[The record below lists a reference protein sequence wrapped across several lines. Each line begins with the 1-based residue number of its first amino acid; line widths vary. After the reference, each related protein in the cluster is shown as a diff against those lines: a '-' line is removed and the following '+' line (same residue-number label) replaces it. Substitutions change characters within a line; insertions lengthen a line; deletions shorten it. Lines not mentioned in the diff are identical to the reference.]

1 MAIVLIPNQVV
12 SFNNVA
18 GCFID
23 TRTYTGKVSTNDCT
37 EFQVR
42 ITPETGT
49 ELVTSPNFDSSTGWT
64 LSIGAVIFGG
74 RLSLAQN
81 GANAQ
86 QIITTEAGGYYRL
99 TIDIERNL
107 GTTPLAILL
116 TDGATIIPV
125 TAQQG
130 DGVTG
135 STNYYFEAV
144 GTATN
149 VFIASAQNQLIEIQS
164 VSVKKLTTIDATVET
179 CDGEYVSDV
188 DVIEYAA
195 DYAHIRHCWEGYDND
210 CYRFS
215 LTPLGF
221 EGENLFEG
229 NALTTKGGFALTTLL
244 GEPITWIP

>member
-64 LSIGAVIFGG
+64 LSVGSVIFGG
-74 RLSLAQN
+74 LLSLAQN

-86 QIITTEAGGYYRL
+86 QTITTETGGYYEI
-99 TIDIERNL
+99 TVVIERNL
-107 GTTPLAILL
+107 GTSNVVLISPLVEHQ
-116 TDGATIIPV
+116 TGNF
-125 TAQQG
+125 
-130 DGVTG
+130 VTG
-135 STNYYFEAV
+135 TTKGYF
-144 GTATN
+144 TATSTTTDI
-149 VFIASAQNQLIEIQS
+149 FIASAQNQLIEIQS

-221 EGENLFEG
+221 EGENLFQG
-229 NALTTKGGFALTTLL
+229 NAITTKGGFALTTLL